1 MDNRFSAAQKLTRAS
16 VWLMGDVRSC
26 ALSGIMT
33 MGKID
38 ITDKVPTA
46 ATNGRDE
53 FYNGEFIASLSEPE
67 VRFLKLHEV
76 FHKAKRD
83 MVVWKHLWEKN
94 PKLANMA
101 ADYVDNLMISELG
114 FRDTEVKMPSIGLLD
129 RRFKG
134 MSTGEVFAILEQEKK
149 NEQANSHGQA
159 GQGADGAGTGQES
172 LDQHDWEGAST
183 LSDEEQG
190 QLAEEIDQALRQ
202 GRMYAERLGGKLP
215 HAIEEALAPKVNWN
229 DELQE
234 FVTALCSGSDTPSF
248 RKRNRR
254 RMESDIIYPSR
265 VTERLGRLVVGL
277 DTSGSIFGSDLLSS
291 FMATLYNLCEVVRPE
306 SVDVL
311 YWDCEVAGHETYD
324 ENSYAGLLTLAHP
337 EGGGGTEPQCVVDYM
352 KQKHIRP
359 DAVVML
365 TDGEV
370 ASWGKGWTAP
380 TLWCITAP
388 RIKSTVGR
396 SVHIEV

>member
-1 MDNRFSAAQKLTRAS
+1 MSTTFSPTQKLTRAT
-16 VWLMGDVRSC
+16 VWLMGDARAC
-26 ALSGIMT
+26 ALSGIMA
-33 MGKID
+33 MGKIE

-53 FYNGEFIASLSEPE
+53 FYNGDFITSLSEPE

-83 MVVWKHLWEKN
+83 MVVWKHLWERN

-114 FRDTEVKMPSIGLLD
+114 FRESEVKMPSMGLLD
-129 RRFKG
+129 RRFRG

-149 NEQANSHGQA
+149 DESKYGNGQA

-172 LDQHDWEGAST
+172 LDHHDWDGAST
-183 LSDEEQG
+183 LSDEEQKR
-190 QLAEEIDQALRQ
+190 LAEEIDQALRQ
-202 GRMYAERLGGKLP
+202 GKMYAERLGGKLP
-215 HAIEEALAPKVNWN
+215 QAFEEMLAPVVNWK

-234 FVTALCSGSDTPSF
+234 HVTALCSGVDTPSF

-254 RMESDIIYPSR
+254 RMESDIIYPSLI
-265 VTERLGRLVVGL
+265 TERLGRLVVGI
-277 DTSGSIFGSDLLSS
+277 DTSGSIFGSDMLSS
-291 FMATLYNLCEVVRPE
+291 FMAALYNLCEVVRPE

-311 YWDCEVAGHETYD
+311 YWDCDVAGHETYD
-324 ENSYAGLLTLAHP
+324 ENSYAGLLSSAHP
-337 EGGGGTEPQCVVDYM
+337 EGGGGTDPQCVVDYM
-352 KQKHIRP
+352 QKKHIRP

-370 ASWGKGWTAP
+370 SSWGKGWTAP
-380 TLWCITAP
+380 TLWCITDK
-388 RIKSTVGR
+388 RIRSTVGR
-396 SVHIEV
+396 SVHIAV